1 MRAVTIDSDLATL
14 FTFTPRKPPITPIE
28 GVDPIGKDFCPPPA
42 MEAFLR
48 VAASSLLA
56 ARLWPAIRESRLLGV
71 FRGPAPGFRPRRLSS
86 GTLVTRCSTLSFKR
100 RPDTTPL
107 VGRHDQAGRH
117 LS

>member
-1 MRAVTIDSDLATL
+1 MGEGQAID
-14 FTFTPRKPPITPIE
+14 R
-28 GVDPIGKDFCPPPA
+28 IGKDFSPPPA
-42 MEAFLR
+42 MEAFLS